1 LDNRRI
7 LVIGAG
13 LSGATAAR
21 VLAERGYAVTV
32 AEKAGHPG
40 GHCHSYRDAETGV
53 MVHAH
58 GPHIL
63 HSDNPQVWAFLERF
77 ARLRPYRHTVRAVT
91 GGRTYPLPITLAT
104 LRQFFGRAFTPA
116 EAQVHLASVARAYPH
131 APANFEEQGRA
142 LLGDALYEAFFD
154 GYTRKQW
161 GVEPRR
167 LPASIMR
174 RIPVRFSDD
183 LSYYRHSRV
192 AIPEQG
198 YTAMITAMLDHPAIA
213 ASYGVLADRTLAA
226 EFRHTVYTG
235 PIDAWMG
242 HRWGRLGYRT
252 LDFEVHRS
260 SGTFQDVAQV
270 NYCDLS
276 VPWTRIVEHKHF
288 TPWER
293 HAATVYV
300 RETSR
305 SCGEGD
311 IPYYPLR
318 LAGDEPLVD
327 CYRAHA
333 RTSAGVSFIGRLATY
348 RYLDMDV
355 AVAEALAAA
364 RIIADALATGRPP
377 PSLFEDS
384 TPPEPTRRQGSP
396 RLVHPV
402 DGREI
407 RPVHNAEQRGALAP
421 TMHCGRRKG
430 GPDHHGKRRSQR

>member
-1 LDNRRI
+1 LENRRI

-13 LSGATAAR
+13 LSGATVAR
-21 VLAERGYAVTV
+21 VLAERGFAVTV
-32 AEKAGHPG
+32 AEKERHPG
-40 GHCHSYRDAETGV
+40 GHCYSYRDRQTGI

-63 HSDNPQVWAFLERF
+63 HSDNTEVWAFLARF
-77 ARLRPYRHTVRAVT
+77 ATLKPYRHTVRAVT
-91 GGRTYPLPITLAT
+91 GGRSFPLPITLAT
-104 LRQFFGRAFTPA
+104 LRQFLGRDLTPDQA
-116 EAQVHLASVARAYPH
+116 RVHLAAVSRRYLH

-161 GVEPRR
+161 GVPPSQ
-167 LPASIMR
+167 LPASILR

-183 LSYYRHSRV
+183 LSYYHHARV

-198 YTAMITAMLDHPAIA
+198 YTAMIAAMLDHPGIA
-213 ASYGVLADRTLAA
+213 VHYGVTADQSDSA
-226 EFRHTVYTG
+226 EHRHTVYTG
-235 PIDAWMG
+235 PLDAWLG

-252 LDFEVHRS
+252 LDFEVKRER
-260 SGTFQDVAQV
+260 GTFQDVAQV

-300 RETSR
+300 REISR
-305 SCGEGD
+305 ACGEGD

-318 LAGDEPLVD
+318 LTGDEPLAAR
-327 CYRAHA
+327 YLTEARAN
-333 RTSAGVSFIGRLATY
+333 TGVSFVGRLATY

-355 AVAEALAAA
+355 AVAEALTAA
-364 RIIADALATGRPP
+364 RSIAQALNAGRIPPALLDHPAAVARRPCDWHRPSPQSLAQNRALRSGTGR
-377 PSLFEDS
+377 
-384 TPPEPTRRQGSP
+384 RRQIG
-396 RLVHPV
+396 
-402 DGREI
+402 
-407 RPVHNAEQRGALAP
+407 AEQV
-421 TMHCGRRKG
+421 H
-430 GPDHHGKRRSQR
+430 

>member
-1 LDNRRI
+1 LNNRRI

-13 LSGATAAR
+13 LSGATAAH
-21 VLAERGYAVTV
+21 VLAERGFAITVTERERH
-32 AEKAGHPG
+32 AG
-40 GHCHSYRDAETGV
+40 GHCHSYRDAETGI

-63 HSDNPQVWAFLERF
+63 HSDSPEVWAFLQRF

-91 GGRTYPLPITLAT
+91 GGRTYPLPIALAT
-104 LRQFFGRAFTPA
+104 LRQFFGRDFTP
-116 EAQVHLASVARAYPH
+116 EGAQAHLAAVARQYPQS
-131 APANFEEQGRA
+131 PANFEEQGRA

-161 GVEPRR
+161 GVEPCR

-183 LSYYRHSRV
+183 LSYYHHRNV

-198 YTAMITAMLDHPAIA
+198 YTAMIAAMLDHPAI
-213 ASYGVLADRTLAA
+213 SVRYGVTADPALAA
-226 EFRHTVYTG
+226 AFRHAIYTG
-235 PIDAWMG
+235 PIDAWFG

-252 LDFEVHRS
+252 LDFEVLRGN
-260 SGTFQDVAQV
+260 GTVQDVAQV

-276 VPWTRIVEHKHF
+276 VPWTRITEYKHF

-293 HAATVYV
+293 HGETLFV

-305 SCGEGD
+305 ACTAGD

-318 LAGDEPLVD
+318 LAGDEPLAD
-327 CYRAHA
+327 RYLAEARA
-333 RTSAGVSFIGRLATY
+333 SSGVSFVGRLATY

-364 RIIADALATGRPP
+364 RGIAEALNAGGPP
-377 PSLFEDS
+377 PALFDDPGAS
-384 TPPEPTRRQGSP
+384 SARVQA
-396 RLVHPV
+396 
-402 DGREI
+402 GR
-407 RPVHNAEQRGALAP
+407 G
-421 TMHCGRRKG
+421 
-430 GPDHHGKRRSQR
+430 